1 MDEDFA
7 ERQAIQQCALLAG
20 GDVEDEADLFLEMLR
35 DTHSGESVLLQLN
48 QLGFQKKWL
57 PPGQLHR
64 HFPRASQ
71 VTRYASTAAY
81 CYTIGTIFAYE
92 MNRLLRE
99 HKLRELFRDY
109 GACVRALYEYTEEM
123 QEHYG
128 CKQTLYR
135 GIVAS
140 WYDVR
145 DEYRVGK
152 AFRWPSFTSTSNDKS
167 VAVEFAMGLSN
178 RGSGGPVL
186 FEIETA
192 TRGAPILRWSKYP
205 KEGEVLLQPYQG
217 FQVTKHTVESGML
230 IVRLRTIKVGQ
241 GASLRGMGV
250 RAPPHQISGDEEDRV
265 VQQEDWIG
273 KRLEDAP
280 AFAVCL
286 LFLSWFFTTLRWEQF

>member
-1 MDEDFA
+1 
-7 ERQAIQQCALLAG
+7 
-20 GDVEDEADLFLEMLR
+20 
-35 DTHSGESVLLQLN
+35 
-48 QLGFQKKWL
+48 
-57 PPGQLHR
+57 
-64 HFPRASQ
+64 
-71 VTRYASTAAY
+71 
-81 CYTIGTIFAYE
+81 

-140 WYDVR
+140 WYDVM
-145 DEYRVGK
+145 DEYPVGT

-217 FQVTKHTVESGML
+217 FQVTKHTVVSGML
-230 IVRLRTIKVGQ
+230 IVRLRTMKFGH
-241 GASLRGMGV
+241 GASLREMGV
-250 RAPPHQISGDEEDRV
+250 RVPQLAMVYNTHQISGDEEDRV

-273 KRLEDAP
+273 KRLEDAL
-280 AFAVCL
+280 AIALCL
-286 LFLSWFFTTLRWEQF
+286 LFLPWFFTALRWGQF